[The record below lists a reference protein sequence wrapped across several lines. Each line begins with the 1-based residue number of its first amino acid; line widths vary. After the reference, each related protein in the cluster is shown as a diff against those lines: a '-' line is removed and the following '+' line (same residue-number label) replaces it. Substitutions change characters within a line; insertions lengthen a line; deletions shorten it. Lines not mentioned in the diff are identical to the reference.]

1 MDQPEILTVVIEYSP
16 TQRRVMVRGVF
27 RDGQPMPAPLETENR
42 QNRVRVFVGMNM
54 GAAPGFAG
62 LVPEEPAP

>member
-1 MDQPEILTVVIEYSP
+1 MTQLEIVTVVIEYSP

-27 RDGQPMPAPLETENR
+27 RDGQLMPAPLETENK
-42 QNRVRVFVGMNM
+42 QNRVRVLVGHDM

-62 LVPEEPAP
+62 LVPEDTQ